1 MDVFKL
7 DPAASDRI
15 GEDAALRARGPLTQV
30 DILGVQA
37 WAVSNPQILKGLLND
52 KRVSKD
58 PRQHYPEFESVAARW
73 PLATWIVVQNMFTAF
88 GADHRKLRRLVAP
101 AFSARRTAQMVP
113 VIQEIAAGLLDA
125 MEERARR
132 GETVDVRAEFAHK
145 LPIQVIFRLM
155 GLAPEWEAKL
165 AGPVHNVFATML
177 PEDEQRANYQN
188 LGQLLSDFV
197 AEKRER
203 PGDDLTG
210 DLITASDEGTQLSG
224 HQLVDTLI
232 LVISAGFETTVGLIT
247 NALHNLLTHPDE
259 LRTVRENPAEGWDA
273 VVEETLRRDA
283 PVAFLPLRYAVE
295 DIDVA
300 GVRIGKG
307 EAILAAYSAAGRD
320 TSAHEKADTFDVR
333 RPDKTHLSFG
343 HGVHFCIGAPLAR
356 AEGTIAL
363 SAFFERFPD
372 ARLADE
378 GARPAPMESIISN
391 SPRELRV
398 QLLPSADRPRAG
410 ALA

>member
-15 GEDAALRARGPLTQV
+15 GEDSALRARGPLTQV

-37 WAVSNPQILKGLLND
+37 WAVSNPQVLKDLLTD

-58 PRQHYPEFESVAARW
+58 PRQHYAEFESVAARW
-73 PLATWIVVQNMFTAF
+73 PLAIWIVVQNMFTAY
-88 GADHRKLRRLVAP
+88 GGDHRKLRRLVAP
-101 AFSARRTAQMVP
+101 AFSARRTEQMIP
-113 VIQEIAAGLLDA
+113 VIRDIADELLDA
-125 MEERARR
+125 MQERARR
-132 GETVDVRAEFAHK
+132 GETVDVRAQFAHK

-155 GLAPEWEAKL
+155 GLAPEWEARL
-165 AGPVHNVFATML
+165 AGPVHNVFATTL
-177 PEDEQRANYQN
+177 PEEEQRANYQN
-188 LGQLLSDFV
+188 LAQLLSEFV

-224 HQLVDTLI
+224 QQLVDTLI

-247 NALHNLLTHPDE
+247 NALRNLLTHPDE
-259 LRTVRENPAEGWDA
+259 LRRVQQGPAEGWDA

-295 DIDVA
+295 DIDIA

-307 EAILAAYSAAGRD
+307 EAILAAYSATGRD
-320 TSAHEKADTFDVR
+320 ATAHERADEFDVGR
-333 RPDKTHLSFG
+333 SDKAHLAFG

-356 AEGTIAL
+356 AEGHIGL
-363 SAFFERFPD
+363 SAFFDRFPD
-372 ARLADE
+372 ARLADG
-378 GARPAPMESIISN
+378 GAGLAPMESIISN
-391 SPRELRV
+391 SPRELPV
-398 QLLPSADRPRAG
+398 DLLPSVERSKAE